1 MVTALH
7 RVNESLYPARK
18 EGALG
23 IRAVEITAQNIEQLA
38 ADFEEDLIWEIV
50 RGGSRM
56 KQGFLCS
63 RVINSSAKL
72 KTRRKVVLG
81 DFVVKLDR
89 VYCVMERE
97 VFELNF
103 STTPKYKNV

>member
-1 MVTALH
+1 MVTAPN
-7 RVNESLYPARK
+7 RPSENLYPARK

-23 IRAVEITAQNIEQLA
+23 IRAIEITAQNVEQIA
-38 ADFEEDLIWEIV
+38 ADFGEQLIWEVV

-89 VYCVMERE
+89 AYCVMERE
-97 VFELNF
+97 VFELLF

>member
-1 MVTALH
+1 MVTVLH
-7 RVNESLYPARK
+7 RVNENLYPARK
-18 EGALG
+18 QGALG
-23 IRAVEITAQNIEQLA
+23 IRAIEITALNVEQIA
-38 ADFEEDLIWEIV
+38 ADFGEQLIWEVV

-63 RVINSSAKL
+63 RVINSTAKL
-72 KTRRKVVLG
+72 KTRRKVVIG

-97 VFELNF
+97 VFELIF
-103 STTPKYKNV
+103 STTPKYTGV